1 MRCRGLNSDVGQVW
15 SVMVHC
21 PAFAMRA
28 VGTES
33 IWRHGP
39 LHAHCDAR
47 RLQRSALLRC
57 DAGIAGASSG
67 TRGEIPA
74 WAVHSNDQGARF
86 VHWGGT
92 DRGGRPGNRCFPWR
106 NTNTSKRYARARGP
120 RALQQTQPLQ
130 HSRTYKHNRTPTLNR
145 TQSTLLQTL
154 KAVLV
159 VPILGLVQLA
169 LFEFAQL
176 HRGDEAVSQLV
187 TSSHQFQARGAALD
201 ACECSTLDLPPAWC
215 VPCVTVVLTI
225 PPSYVCSP

>member
-1 MRCRGLNSDVGQVW
+1 
-15 SVMVHC
+15 MVHC

-57 DAGIAGASSG
+57 GAGTARAASG
-67 TRGEIPA
+67 TQGEIPA
-74 WAVHSNDQGARF
+74 WAVHSDDQGAQF

-130 HSRTYKHNRTPTLNR
+130 HSQTYKHNRTPD
-145 TQSTLLQTL
+145 TQPNPIYSNTWT
-154 KAVLV
+154 
-159 VPILGLVQLA
+159 VP
-169 LFEFAQL
+169 
-176 HRGDEAVSQLV
+176 
-187 TSSHQFQARGAALD
+187 
-201 ACECSTLDLPPAWC
+201 
-215 VPCVTVVLTI
+215 
-225 PPSYVCSP
+225 PPSRTPKSPSIIALHVVVTTADPRGPRSAVAGRSDARVRELVEDAAFNIVFRG